1 MPIATIQKSKK
12 RKTSVRRSKSVTQYT
27 YADYLRLPAD
37 ERYEIINGK
46 LRKMSP
52 SPSIIHQKAVV
63 SLLTLIANLLSPKI
77 GECEL
82 FVAPMDV
89 VLVLPGEEPLKS
101 KNVVQPDIFV
111 VCDKQKITENAIIG
125 APDFVIEIVS
135 PSSLRFD
142 RYDKFQLY
150 EKYGVKEYWLV
161 YPKEQMIESYVSKDG
176 KFELSDVYSLEN
188 NPAKIQ
194 TFDIELDLTK
204 VFPSN

>member
-1 MPIATIQKSKK
+1 MPTATIQKPKK
-12 RKTSVRRSKSVTQYT
+12 KKTSVRRSKSVTQYT
-27 YADYLRLPAD
+27 YADYLHLPAD

-52 SPSIIHQKAVV
+52 SPSFTHQQTSVNLFKLLIAQLEGKFKDC
-63 SLLTLIANLLSPKI
+63 SLLY
-77 GECEL
+77 
-82 FVAPMDV
+82 APMDV
-89 VLVLPGEEPLKS
+89 ILVSPGVEPLKS
-101 KNVVQPDIFV
+101 KNVMQPDIFV

-150 EKYGVKEYWLV
+150 EKYGVNEYWLV

-188 NPAKIQ
+188 NPAEIQ